1 MNGFLNPKYKFNVKV
16 PSILLGTFALSLLI
30 VTQLSSSKDMHVAPQ
45 FIAPPAMIEHL
56 SFGYS
61 EVMAD
66 ALWIRAIQD
75 FDYCDEPGK
84 KNICAGNSWLFKML
98 DATTN
103 LSPHFRI
110 PYAAGGL
117 ALTVIISDIEGAT
130 KIFDKGVKA
139 FPHDWPILYR
149 AAYHYL
155 YEVHDKKRAA
165 DLLTQAGKNG
175 APPWVFTLAGRL
187 YSDAGDTELAES
199 LLQEMKD
206 THQDPT
212 LIQRLQDKID
222 SMKSSKK

>member
-1 MNGFLNPKYKFNVKV
+1 
-16 PSILLGTFALSLLI
+16 
-30 VTQLSSSKDMHVAPQ
+30 
-45 FIAPPAMIEHL
+45 
-56 SFGYS
+56 
-61 EVMAD
+61 
-66 ALWIRAIQD
+66 
-75 FDYCDEPGK
+75 
-84 KNICAGNSWLFKML
+84 ML

-130 KIFDKGVKA
+130 KIFDKGVKP